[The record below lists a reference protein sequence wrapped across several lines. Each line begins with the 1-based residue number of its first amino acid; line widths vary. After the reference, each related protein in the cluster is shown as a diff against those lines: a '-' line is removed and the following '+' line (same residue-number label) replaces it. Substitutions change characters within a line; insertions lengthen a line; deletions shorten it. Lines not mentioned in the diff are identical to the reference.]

1 MLLLPGRIFTK
12 KVQFIFV
19 CIAVFSWFGLVRARA
34 SRNVFFHRLIL
45 EIEGEA
51 SGFDFSAASTPFQD
65 FSSLPPRAAL
75 PRSSS
80 ARRIFKD
87 TRAVPL
93 PSVPRV
99 VVRLGGSRQAAQ
111 TPRKPPFCRFWPSI
125 LISKPKPIV
134 SSDTQG
140 APYNPIHRPPRRDE
154 SKTGLGSPWVPREGV
169 ASDVRIWLSCFLLG
183 LGVCS

>member
-1 MLLLPGRIFTK
+1 MTRNFAKAHNFHGAAKAHHRQPGN
-12 KVQFIFV
+12 FV
-19 CIAVFSWFGLVRARA
+19 NFVNIGLVRARA

-99 VVRLGGSRQAAQ
+99 VARLVGSRQAAQ
-111 TPRKPPFCRFWPSI
+111 PPRKPPFCRLRPSI
-125 LISKPKPIV
+125 LIPNGKPIV
-134 SSDTQG
+134 SSET
-140 APYNPIHRPPRRDE
+140 PRVPCTTMHRPPRRDE
-154 SKTGLGSPWVPREGV
+154 SKTGLGSSWVPSEGG
-169 ASDVRIWLSCFLLG
+169 AN
-183 LGVCS
+183 

>member
-1 MLLLPGRIFTK
+1 MRRSSQSETYGHQSDFKR
-12 KVQFIFV
+12 
-19 CIAVFSWFGLVRARA
+19 SNRHFGLWLVRAGA
-34 SRNVFFHRLIL
+34 SQKARFHRLIL
-45 EIEGEA
+45 EIEDEA

-65 FSSLPPRAAL
+65 FSSSPPRAAL

-99 VVRLGGSRQAAQ
+99 VARLVGSRQAAQ
-111 TPRKPPFCRFWPSI
+111 PPRKPPFCRLGPSI
-125 LISKPKPIV
+125 LISNGKPNV

-140 APYNPIHRPPRRDE
+140 APCNPIHRPPRRDE
-154 SKTGLGSPWVPREGV
+154 SKSGLGQVKTCISSSMVLTSRQ
-169 ASDVRIWLSCFLLG
+169 
-183 LGVCS
+183 

>member
-1 MLLLPGRIFTK
+1 MPVSRVI
-12 KVQFIFV
+12 
-19 CIAVFSWFGLVRARA
+19 GLVRARA

-51 SGFDFSAASTPFQD
+51 SGFDFSAASTTYQD
-65 FSSLPPRAAL
+65 FLSSPPRAAL
-75 PRSSS
+75 PASSS

-87 TRAVPL
+87 TRAVSL

-99 VVRLGGSRQAAQ
+99 VSWLGGSRQAAQ
-111 TPRKPPFCRFWPSI
+111 APRKPPFSRLGPSI
-125 LISKPKPIV
+125 LISNGKPNV

-140 APYNPIHRPPRRDE
+140 APCTPMHRPPRRDE
-154 SKTGLGSPWVPREGV
+154 SKTGLGSSWVPREGV